1 MEGIIKFSRSL
12 SGHFKQTILTS
23 FFPYKLGLDLR
34 VLVSWRHQAI
44 WWCLFSL
51 LALFIML
58 WILLYPLG
66 SLMVHALLF
75 LDWGH
80 LEPFLSSP
88 FLLQLLHCNLGHPMH
103 IYVCVLY
110 SNCLSKAGTVL
121 TELEQNCLLI
131 FLTPLLWETTNSTVN
146 IYILTT
152 NIWPFRFA
160 GIFKVLCSSG
170 IGFHHLFCF
179 AR

>member
-12 SGHFKQTILTS
+12 SGHFKQTISTS
-23 FFPYKLGLDLR
+23 FLPHKWGLDLR
-34 VLVSWRHQAI
+34 VLVSRRHQAI

-88 FLLQLLHCNLGHPMH
+88 FLLRLLHCNLGHLTH
-103 IYVCVLY
+103 IYGCVLY

-121 TELEQNCLLI
+121 IELEQNYLLI
-131 FLTPLLWETTNSTVN
+131 FLNPLLWKTNSTVN
-146 IYILTT
+146 IYTLTT
-152 NIWPFRFA
+152 NIWPFRSA
-160 GIFKVLCSSG
+160 GIFKVFYSSG
-170 IGFHHLFCF
+170 IGFYHLFCF
-179 AR
+179 SR